1 MIRALYAVVIA
12 AAVLAGAQVPSAQ
25 AATLS
30 YDVSLSAFIGPEG
43 GGGSFSITVPSSGNG
58 VLTDNNGLTSMNVNI
73 GPATFGITDSAV
85 SYMFVG
91 STFVL
96 TGISGTSGTD
106 SLFSIVFGGG
116 GLYTFTDSANS
127 SLNSLGLVSISQASV
142 SQTPL
147 PTSLP
152 LLATGLGILAMLYW
166 FRKRKVGAYLAA

>member
-1 MIRALYAVVIA
+1 MRFCASLL
-12 AAVLAGAQVPSAQ
+12 AVLVLLGAQVPT
-25 AATLS
+25 AARASTVT
-30 YDVSLSAFIGPEG
+30 YDVTLTALIGPEG

-58 VLTDNNGLTSMNVNI
+58 VLTDNNGLTSMNVNV

-85 SYMFVG
+85 SYMYVG

-116 GLYTFTDSANS
+116 GLYTFTDSVNS